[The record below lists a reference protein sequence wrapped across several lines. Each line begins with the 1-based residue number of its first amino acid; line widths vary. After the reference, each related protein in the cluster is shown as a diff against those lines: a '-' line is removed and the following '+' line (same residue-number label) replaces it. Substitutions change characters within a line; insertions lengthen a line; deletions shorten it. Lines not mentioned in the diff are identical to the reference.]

1 MCVNKSTDDG
11 KTDCVTLL
19 LLLVVVGV
27 MVGVAVDVAVEEGQS
42 ATLVGSGVFVVE
54 LSLVLK
60 SKYWLRM
67 SGEIAG
73 RKDDRE

>member
-27 MVGVAVDVAVEEGQS
+27 AVGVTVEEGQS
-42 ATLVGSGVFVVE
+42 VALVGRGVFVVE
-54 LSLVLK
+54 LLLVLK

-73 RKDDRE
+73 GKDDRE

>member
-27 MVGVAVDVAVEEGQS
+27 VVGVAVEEGQS
-42 ATLVGSGVFVVE
+42 VALVGRGVFVVE

-67 SGEIAG
+67 SGDC
-73 RKDDRE
+73 RRERRQRVNSK

>member
-27 MVGVAVDVAVEEGQS
+27 VVGVAVEEGQS
-42 ATLVGSGVFVVE
+42 VALVGRGVFVVE

-73 RKDDRE
+73 GKDDRE

>member
-27 MVGVAVDVAVEEGQS
+27 AVGVTMEEGQS
-42 ATLVGSGVFVVE
+42 MALVGRGVFVVE

-73 RKDDRE
+73 GKDDRE

>member
-27 MVGVAVDVAVEEGQS
+27 AVGVTVEEGQS
-42 ATLVGSGVFVVE
+42 VALVGRGVFVVE

-73 RKDDRE
+73 GKDDRE

>member
-27 MVGVAVDVAVEEGQS
+27 AVGVTVEEGQS
-42 ATLVGSGVFVVE
+42 VALVGSGVFVVE

-67 SGEIAG
+67 SGQIAG
-73 RKDDRE
+73 GKDDRE